1 MNALSSPAAR
11 FAAAFNTSAGLL
23 LLALG
28 LVHLLGNQG
37 RELVQPPDPVLLVSS
52 RYLFWGLGGV
62 ELIVALVCLWARTP
76 QLPAMLVAWLTSN
89 LLVYRVALFW
99 FGVSDVKAYYDT
111 MANAFGVS
119 ARTVDVLMM
128 LAVGY
133 LLVGS
138 CVALLRL
145 WWHGKRT
152 GHARGA
158 ADATADVSGQRAGPR
173 GVA

>member
-1 MNALSSPAAR
+1 MNAFPSSAAR
-11 FAAAFNTSAGLL
+11 FAAAFSTSAGLL

-28 LVHLLGNQG
+28 LAHLLGNQG
-37 RELVQPPDPVLLVSS
+37 RELVQPPDPVLVVSS

-62 ELIVALVCLWARTP
+62 ELIVALVCLWARSP
-76 QLPAMLVAWLTSN
+76 QLPAVLVAWLTSN

-99 FGVSDVKAYYDT
+99 FGVYDVKAYYDT

-119 ARTVDVLMM
+119 VRTMDVLMT
-128 LAVGY
+128 LAVAY

-145 WWHGKRT
+145 WWHGKR
-152 GHARGA
+152 GAGAGLA
-158 ADATADVSGQRAGPR
+158 ADEAADVSGQRARPSGS
-173 GVA
+173 A